1 MIDFATYLKL
11 HPEAAESRKFPTH
24 AEGPDHEAEI
34 IKELMNQDEPPS
46 TDIISLFPSV
56 IVGFN
61 LRLKKWGACL
71 QDSPLTDNYNL
82 TVNRLSVV

>member
-1 MIDFATYLKL
+1 MIDSATYLKL

-24 AEGPDHEAEI
+24 AEGLDHEAEL
-34 IKELMNQDEPPS
+34 IKELMTQKEPPS

-61 LRLKKWGACL
+61 LRLKKWGSSSGFSSYK
-71 QDSPLTDNYNL
+71 QI
-82 TVNRLSVV
+82 